1 MKINELIKNIQK
13 KKILVVGD
21 IMLDNYYFGS
31 STRISPE
38 APVPI
43 LLENKN
49 TKVLGGAANVA
60 LNLISAYQEVSIMT
74 VVGDDSNGTCM
85 INMLKEKKINT
96 SLIIRDAN
104 RCTTVKNRYIGQN
117 NMQMFRFDQ
126 ENNIPIN
133 EEISNKLIE
142 LYEKNI
148 KNFDL
153 VIMSDYNKGLLNVNN
168 TPKIIEIANKND
180 KKVIVDIKEPK
191 YKKYYGAYLIKP
203 NLKELSEITGMKIN
217 NTSDIEKASM
227 ELKKNTNCKYVLTT
241 RGADGMS
248 LLLEDNKIINID
260 CASREVY
267 DVTGAG
273 DTVISYLSVG
283 IANNYDLIDSVNIS
297 NYAAGVKVS
306 KMGTY
311 AVTPEDIMD
320 YVIDSNN
327 VLDENKIIS
336 ASNLAKKLENNTKK
350 IVFTNGCF
358 DIFHVGHLRYL
369 KESSKYGDILV
380 VGVNSDASIKRL
392 KGDKRPIVPQNDRM
406 ELLSSLSF
414 VTYVVPF
421 DEDTP
426 YKIIKKI
433 RPDIITKGGD
443 YNPND
448 VVGKDIVEEKGGKVI
463 ICPLIEHKSTTNII
477 DKILE
482 AYNE

>member
-1 MKINELIKNIQK
+1 MKINELIKNIDK
-13 KKILVVGD
+13 KRILVIGD
-21 IMLDNYYFGS
+21 IMLDNYYFGKS
-31 STRISPE
+31 SRISPE

-43 LLENKN
+43 LLEDKNK
-49 TKVLGGAANVA
+49 KVLGGAANVA
-60 LNLISAYQEVSIMT
+60 LNLISAGQDVAIMSVIGKDINGKNMIAMFQEKGVNTDLIIE
-74 VVGDDSNGTCM
+74 DDS
-85 INMLKEKKINT
+85 
-96 SLIIRDAN
+96 

-126 ENNIPIN
+126 ENSLPISEKISDALLKKYKENIN
-133 EEISNKLIE
+133 
-142 LYEKNI
+142 
-148 KNFDL
+148 NFDL
-153 VIMSDYNKGLLNVNN
+153 IIISDYNKGLLNVNN
-168 TPKIIEIANKND
+168 TPKMIEIANSHN
-180 KKVIVDIKEPK
+180 KKVIIDIKEPK
-191 YKKYYGAYLIKP
+191 YEKYYGAYLIKP
-203 NLKELSEITGMKIN
+203 NLKELSDITSMSIESDK
-217 NTSDIEKASM
+217 DIEIAARK
-227 ELKKNTNCKYVLTT
+227 LKKNTNCEYVLVTK
-241 RGADGMS
+241 GADGMS
-248 LLLEDNKIINID
+248 LLLDDKMVDIN
-260 CASREVY
+260 CVSKEVY

-283 IANNYDLIDSVNIS
+283 IVNNYDLIDSVNIS

-311 AVTPEDIMD
+311 AVTPEDIID

-336 ASNLAKKLENNTKK
+336 ADDLSEKLKGNTKK

-369 KESSKYGDILV
+369 KESAKYGDILV

-392 KGDKRPIVPQNDRM
+392 KGAKRPIVPQAERM

-426 YKIIKKI
+426 YEIIKKI
-433 RPDIITKGGD
+433 KPNIITKGGD

-448 VVGKDIVEEKGGKVI
+448 VVGKDVVESQGGKVI
-463 ICPLIEHKSTTNII
+463 ICPLIENKSTTNII